1 MSYKIDM
8 LLGNEISSTG
18 SRVKMNRTQIAA
30 IEPYIEQIIA
40 QTEAGTMTWR
50 QTNPS
55 TFIGR
60 NPLVAKLKLR

>member
-30 IEPYIEQIIA
+30 IEPYIEQSLH
-40 QTEAGTMTWR
+40 R
-50 QTNPS
+50 QRL
-55 TFIGR
+55 GR
-60 NPLVAKLKLR
+60 